1 MVESQP
7 NHILIKYTQNIIEK
21 VEKPFIRIGYYNFIF

>member
-7 NHILIKYTQNIIEK
+7 NHILIKYTQKLTEK
-21 VEKPFIRIGYYNFIF
+21 LENPFIRIGYYNFLV